1 MKLKIKYVKLKN
13 GKSKLNEKILNGKQR
28 ITHMIFNKMKE

>member
-13 GKSKLNEKILNGKQR
+13 GKSKLNEKILNEKQR